1 MYSSIMLP
9 LTRRIFFGVCLSFVF
24 LQCGV
29 YAADYVDFN
38 TDILDVN
45 DKKNIDF
52 SRFESSGYIMPGDY
66 SFKLKINQNEIDE
79 QPISVYN
86 KDDDKKRQKLVSV
99 VSW

>member
-45 DKKNIDF
+45 DKKT
-52 SRFESSGYIMPGDY
+52 ST
-66 SFKLKINQNEIDE
+66 
-79 QPISVYN
+79 
-86 KDDDKKRQKLVSV
+86 SV
-99 VSW
+99 VLKAAGILCREITALS